1 MNGTRY
7 PSIPPIKALKK
18 TSFFAAV
25 ALQAALYWSCSRQ
38 TAEERLAVHSNPE
51 SEAVVAP
58 VFQRWKE
65 EDFGGVLSV
74 GLEGHRSFSKGEEA
88 FVLLGCK
95 QCHRFVAD
103 PPSRNGA
110 SEEIPLRH
118 AIYSPED
125 LLGHILRSKSH
136 SKNRQGLLN
145 DLEQDGVLD
154 LLAYIL
160 SGADGAAPFFIGAR

>member
-1 MNGTRY
+1 MIGRGYFSTLV
-7 PSIPPIKALKK
+7 KALKAI
-18 TSFFAAV
+18 SFSAAV
-25 ALQAALYWSCSRQ
+25 AFQAALYWSCSRQ
-38 TAEERLAVHSNPE
+38 APEERSAVHSNAE
-51 SEAVVAP
+51 SEGVVGP
-58 VFQRWKE
+58 VFQRWNE

-95 QCHRFVAD
+95 ECHRFVAD
-103 PPSRNGA
+103 NLSLNGA
-110 SEEIPLRH
+110 SEGVPLRH
-118 AIYSPED
+118 MIYSPEE